1 MRPWPGWWHPRSDL
15 AGTTPTRSVPARP
28 TELPAK
34 SFLDRGFSLAGH
46 SIHDAHRRRRGG
58 LSGGNRREVAECS
71 KKRKQFA
78 PRPVRQ
84 YKPYPSKARCRKGA
98 TLRPEDLFEQTA
110 DLEWQDDAACNAYD
124 NVLFFG
130 EEGESEIDKQAREGH
145 AKSICQRCPVREP
158 CLEFAMETNQ
168 KYGIWGGMND
178 KERASL
184 KRRRARARR
193 AS

>member
-1 MRPWPGWWHPRSDL
+1 M
-15 AGTTPTRSVPARP
+15 TPTGGVAAASPEGIGGRSPNVP
-28 TELPAK
+28 
-34 SFLDRGFSLAGH
+34 
-46 SIHDAHRRRRGG
+46 RRGSSLLRG
-58 LSGGNRREVAECS
+58 PYGNTNRI
-71 KKRKQFA
+71 
-78 PRPVRQ
+78 
-84 YKPYPSKARCRKGA
+84 PSKARCRKGA